1 MWWLLLACGNPTPE
15 LVPGVLLVTID
26 TWRADHL
33 TAKLTP
39 EAWHVATTGARFENA
54 YTTIGLT
61 TPAHASLFTG
71 KTPAE
76 HGLRGNNHHGYTLD
90 LSHQTVAEI
99 YKEQGWS
106 TAAFVSAFPAGPE
119 GGIQQGFEVFNGPSE
134 GERTTDETLAKATAW
149 LESQTKPWFLWVH
162 AYDPHGPYENADVN
176 GEKSAYAKEVTSADK
191 KLGPLTRAV
200 LNAGGSVAL
209 TSDHGE
215 VLDEEICQWQHERS
229 SSDHVLRIPLVLAG
243 PKVTPGTYTERV
255 GITDLFST
263 LLELGNLNVPP
274 ASQSQSLLSPQ
285 HREIWLAESGLCESD
300 CSPGCSPTGFT
311 GKDLVAIGDSGRLT
325 LRPGKGYEGDLK
337 LKSALDDYTAPKL
350 PVGDKNLSQGRA
362 LGYVD

>member
-15 LVPGVLLVTID
+15 LVPGVLLVTVD

-33 TAKLTP
+33 SETLTP
-39 EAWHVATTGARFENA
+39 EAWHLATNGARFENA

-76 HGLRGNNHHGYTLD
+76 HGLRGNNHHGYALD
-90 LSHQTVAEI
+90 PSHQTVAEI

-119 GGIQQGFEVFNGPSE
+119 GGLQQGFEVFNGPTE
-134 GERTTDETLAKATAW
+134 GERTTEETLSNATAW
-149 LESQTKPWFLWVH
+149 LQSQTKPWFLWVH
-162 AYDPHGPYENADVN
+162 AYDPHGPYENAGPN
-176 GEKSAYAKEVTSADK
+176 GERAAYAEEVTSADK

-209 TSDHGE
+209 TSEHGE
-215 VLDEEICQWQHERS
+215 VLDEETCRWQHERS

-243 PKVTPGTYTERV
+243 PKITPGVYTERV
-255 GITDLFST
+255 GITDLFAT
-263 LLELGNLNVPP
+263 LLELGNLIVPS
-274 ASQSQSLLSPQ
+274 ASPSQSLLSPQ
-285 HREIWLAESGLCESD
+285 HRTVWLAESGLCESD
-300 CSPGCSPTGFT
+300 CSPGCSPPGFT
-311 GKDLVAIGDSGRLT
+311 GKDLVAIGDGGRLT
-325 LRPGKGYEGDLK
+325 LRPGKGYEGDLE
-337 LKSALDDYTAPKL
+337 LKPAIDNYAAPAL

-362 LGYVD
+362 LGYID